1 MNATG
6 QGEGQAPGAHSGR
19 GPALSGGN
27 STMPFDRY
35 IKLGFIIVFLLF
47 FCGGLWAFTAKIQG
61 AIIAPGSVVVEGRP
75 KIIQHLD
82 GGLVGE
88 ILVENGDQVKAGNV
102 LMRLDPTALTANQSL
117 VQNRY
122 YEAQALRVRLVAER
136 DEKKDIDWNVVF
148 PVEDRN
154 EIIAK
159 AIADQEQLF
168 QTRLRAYSG
177 QTDQLQQRIAQA
189 RDQINGYEARIV
201 TQKEQAK
208 LVNEEANAFRELN
221 RRGQGYKIRI
231 NQLEREFA
239 RLQGEINSSKSE
251 IARIKNLIGETRIEI
266 LQVNRTRQEQVL
278 TELRTTESLESDLR
292 EQLITADD
300 QTQRIDIISPVDGIV
315 HNMSVTTVGGVIT
328 PANPIMEII
337 PINDRLVIET
347 QVDPVSIDQ
356 VYIGQATTVRLS
368 AFNQR
373 TTPELDGKVQ
383 NISASTMVDQY
394 TGIPY
399 YVVRVEI
406 PQAQLA
412 RLNGLTLIPGMPAE
426 AFIQTDERTVWN
438 YLLKPATDQFNR
450 AFREE

>member
-1 MNATG
+1 MNMMLPENMHGAQSEDKLSSEGGAT
-6 QGEGQAPGAHSGR
+6 
-19 GPALSGGN
+19 L
-27 STMPFDRY
+27 PFDRY

-47 FCGGLWAFTAKIQG
+47 VCGGLWAVFSKIQG
-61 AIIAPGSVVVEGRP
+61 AVIAPGSVVVEGKP

-88 ILVENGDQVKAGNV
+88 IFVTNGDHVKAGDI
-102 LMRLDPTALTANQSL
+102 LMRLDPTALTANRSL
-117 VQNRY
+117 VQNRFV
-122 YEAQALRVRLVAER
+122 EAKALRARLVAER
-136 DEKKDIDWNVVF
+136 DEKTNIPWEEIF
-148 PVEDRN
+148 PVSGRDD
-154 EIIAK
+154 IVKK

-168 QTRLRAYSG
+168 QTRLSGYSG
-177 QTDQLQQRIAQA
+177 QIDQLRQRIAQS

-201 TQKEQAK
+201 TQNEQAK
-208 LVNEEANAFRELN
+208 LVNDEANAFRELN

-266 LQVNRTRQEQVL
+266 LQVKRARQEQVL
-278 TELRTTESLESDLR
+278 TELRSTESLESDLR

-300 QTQRIDIISPVDGIV
+300 QTKRIDIVSPVDGIV
-315 HNMSVTTVGGVIT
+315 HNMSVTTLGGVVT

-337 PINDRLVIET
+337 PVNDRLVVET
-347 QVDPVSIDQ
+347 QVDPISIDQ
-356 VYIGQATTVRLS
+356 IYIGQATTVRLS
-368 AFNQR
+368 AFNTR
-373 TTPELDGKVQ
+373 TTPELDGTIS
-383 NISASTMVDQY
+383 NISASTVVDQY
-394 TGIPY
+394 TGISY

-406 PQAQLA
+406 PPEQIA

-426 AFIQTDERTVWN
+426 AFIQTDERSVWN
-438 YLLKPATDQFNR
+438 YLIKPATDQFNR